1 MRPWKHGAEATS
13 RKQISSVAGGVRGAA
28 DRAGSGVGT
37 PGLPLPKHSTPFPG
51 RGGAGRLAGPY
62 RSCQGAS
69 AASDDA
75 GGGHGHT
82 ETPGR
87 APRQVQGGHS
97 MQPPKKLLC
106 RVQEGAGAPIPI
118 LSHAQPPPNV
128 GCKYCAQ
135 QGLGTGRRGAG
146 RDATP
151 SGHPSP
157 TRAPHGKVPERGAAA
172 RAPPASSW

>member
-13 RKQISSVAGGVRGAA
+13 RKQIPSVAGGVRGAA

-82 ETPGR
+82 ETLGW

-97 MQPPKKLLC
+97 MHPPKKTAL
-106 RVQEGAGAPIPI
+106 
-118 LSHAQPPPNV
+118 
-128 GCKYCAQ
+128 
-135 QGLGTGRRGAG
+135 QGSGRCCG
-146 RDATP
+146 
-151 SGHPSP
+151 
-157 TRAPHGKVPERGAAA
+157 PHSYSVPC
-172 RAPPASSW
+172 PASSKRGVQTLCSAGPGDRAQGCRRGCGTQRPPQPHAGTPWEGP